1 MRTMVQAVREYGN
14 TINDRGKRNL
24 FITIYFLSVLAI
36 IIAPFT
42 GKVLIIFAVL
52 LFACS
57 LLSLPNMYSY
67 SLLYGL
73 FPFANIFKLSPES
86 LSFLTICEILLL
98 VKIALELLMKR
109 KQLKCNVALLFGL
122 TFTVLHILL
131 FSSQIDYLSII
142 KLIVRVLL
150 VAYYFRTISSH
161 EHGTRSIKM
170 IGYCFS
176 VSMLAMM
183 LLSQNSTYM
192 DAVSGYLRIVQYDT
206 SGSLIR
212 NGGLLDDPNY
222 CSLAIMV
229 SLTFM
234 TVLYYYK
241 LVKLKYWLLVVPLFL
256 LGFTTYS
263 KSYLLAAAVF
273 LIILLLLV
281 LFPRYKGW
289 ATVLCI
295 AIVFA
300 LSAIFSG
307 QIEIINRI
315 FLRFDTAGI
324 YTGRDELNEIYL
336 NYIGSNMKVLFFGEG
351 FDAAAL
357 PGVKNTVHN
366 LYIEMLFK
374 LGIIGSLFFMIT
386 VLSCFPKKR
395 SKNKL
400 INYSPAIFIAV
411 MYMAL
416 AGMDSYGLFYYIL
429 LAGAAILQI
438 RDNNVF
444 ENIDCTKGY

>member
-1 MRTMVQAVREYGN
+1 MVQTIRKYGN
-14 TINDRGKRNL
+14 TINDRGRRNL
-24 FITIYFLSVLAI
+24 FTTIYVLSVLSI
-36 IIAPFT
+36 IVAPLA
-42 GKVLIIFAVL
+42 GKGFIIVAAL

-57 LLSLPNMYSY
+57 LLSLPNIYSY

-86 LSFLTICEILLL
+86 MSFLTICEILLL
-98 VKIALELLMKR
+98 MKIVLELWKKR
-109 KQLKCNVALLFGL
+109 NSIKCNIVLFLGGL
-122 TFTVLHILL
+122 FTVLHILL
-131 FSSQIDYLSII
+131 FSVQIDYLGII
-142 KLIVRVLL
+142 KLIVRIVL
-150 VAYYFRTISSH
+150 VAYYFRTLGARERGMQSV
-161 EHGTRSIKM
+161 KM

-176 VSMLAMM
+176 ISMLVMM
-183 LLSQNSTYM
+183 LLSQIGAYM
-192 DAVSGYLRIVQYDT
+192 DVVSGYLRIVQYDT
-206 SGSLIR
+206 NDSLIR

-229 SLTFM
+229 SLIFL

-241 LVKLKYWLLVVPLFL
+241 LVKLTYWFLVTPLFL

-263 KSYLLAAAVF
+263 KSYLLTAAVF

-295 AIVFA
+295 VIVIA
-300 LSAIFSG
+300 VSAIYSG

-324 YTGRDELNEIYL
+324 YTGRDELNTIYL
-336 NYIGSNMKVLFFGEG
+336 EYIGSDMRVLFWGEG
-351 FDAAAL
+351 FDASTL

-366 LYIEMLFK
+366 LYIEMLYK
-374 LGIIGSLFFMIT
+374 LGIIGSLFFVIT
-386 VLSCFPKKR
+386 VLSCFPKIR
-395 SKNKL
+395 SNNKL

-429 LAGAAILQI
+429 LAGAAILHI
-438 RDNNVF
+438 RDKNVF
-444 ENIDCTKGY
+444 ENIDCAKG

>member
-1 MRTMVQAVREYGN
+1 MVQVVRECEN
-14 TINDRGKRNL
+14 AVNSRGKRNL
-24 FITIYFLSVLAI
+24 FIAIYVLSILSI
-36 IIAPFT
+36 IIAPLA
-42 GKVLIIFAVL
+42 GKILIIFAAL
-52 LFACS
+52 LFAVS
-57 LLSLPNMYSY
+57 LISLPDIYGY
-67 SLLYGL
+67 GLLYGL
-73 FPFANIFKLSPES
+73 FPFANIFKLSPGTT
-86 LSFLTICEILLL
+86 SFLTICEIMLLM
-98 VKIALELLMKR
+98 KIFLELLLKR
-109 KQLKCNVALLFGL
+109 KPIKCNVVLLFGL
-122 TFTVLHILL
+122 TLTVLHIVL
-131 FSSQIDYLSII
+131 FSTQIDYLNII
-142 KLIVRVLL
+142 KLIVRFLL
-150 VAYYFRTISSH
+150 MAYFLRSISSH
-161 EHGTRSIKM
+161 NEGMWTIKL

-176 VSMLAMM
+176 ISMLIMM

-192 DAVSGYLRIVQYDT
+192 DAVSSYLRIVQYDT

-241 LVKLKYWLLVVPLFL
+241 LVNYKYWLLVVPLFL

-263 KSYLLAAAVF
+263 KSYLLTAAVF

-295 AIVFA
+295 AIAVA
-300 LSAIFSG
+300 ASAIYGG

-324 YTGRDELNEIYL
+324 YTGRDELNEIYMTYIL
-336 NYIGSNMKVLFFGEG
+336 NDTKVLFFGEG
-351 FDAAAL
+351 FDATTL

-374 LGIIGSLFFMIT
+374 FGVIGSLIFLVAVF
-386 VLSCFPKKR
+386 SCFPKKR
-395 SKNKL
+395 TKSKT
-400 INYSPAIFIAV
+400 INYLPAIFMAV

-416 AGMDSYGLFYYIL
+416 AGVDSYGLFYYMMI
-429 LAGAAILQI
+429 AGASILQI
-438 RDNNVF
+438 RDIKEV
-444 ENIDCTKGY
+444 EKR